1 MTSFV
6 LNGTQHT
13 ITPEPGLTVLDYLRL
28 EARLTATKEG
38 CAEGD
43 CGACTIVI
51 GERQGEGLAFSAVN
65 ACIMRAADLDGRV
78 VLTAEGLAG
87 EDAPHPAQQAIVAFH
102 ASQCGFCTP
111 GFVMSFYALTQSPA
125 PETPAAR
132 RALILDALA
141 GNLCRCTG
149 YRPLIDAAEAL
160 PHAADPRISAW
171 RAALDALPPPT
182 GPATLDELAS
192 RLARQPAA
200 RLTAGTTDIGVGI
213 AKYGNIP
220 ADMLSVRHI
229 PELRNVG
236 WEGDELVIGAAATYS
251 QILPFLDQALPN
263 FAALIRRLGSVQ
275 IRNIGTM
282 GGNICNASPIG
293 DSAPCLIAL
302 GATLVLRSASAPCRS
317 RIFSP
322 AIVKQ
327 HAHPANSCAPSGS
340 PALPAARH
348 SLPTSSQNAS
358 IRTSRPS
365 PPPSSCTSPAIPS
378 SMPAPVL
385 AGSPPPRCAAMASRP
400 RSPASPS
407 RPAPSRAPPPK
418 WRHTSHRSRMSAR
431 PPPTASPPPPAC
443 CTASARTRCRPARS
457 PTYSRYERNI
467 FSRPQA
473 RPA

>member
-220 ADMLSVRHI
+220 ADMLSVRNI

-302 GATLVLRSASAPCRS
+302 GATLVLRSAAGER
-317 RIFSP
+317 
-322 AIVKQ
+322 
-327 HAHPANSCAPSGS
+327 
-340 PALPAARH
+340 ALPVEDFFTGYRKTARAPGEF
-348 SLPTSSQNAS
+348 LRA
-358 IRTSRPS
+358 IR
-365 PPPSSCTSPAIPS
+365 IPR
-378 SMPAPVL
+378 L
-385 AGSPPPRCAAMASRP
+385 AGGETFFAYKLAKRFDQDISTVAAAFKLHIAGDTIIHARAGFGGLAATP
-400 RSPASPS
+400 LRGHGIEAAFAGKPLEAGTFA
-407 RPAPSRAPPPK
+407 RAAAEVETHFAPISDVRATAAY
-418 WRHTSHRSRMSAR
+418 RLAATAGLLHRLGEDALQAGAV
-431 PPPTASPPPPAC
+431 TD
-443 CTASARTRCRPARS
+443 
-457 PTYSRYERNI
+457 I
-467 FSRPQA
+467 FA
-473 RPA
+473 L